1 MENRNDND
9 EKWVLP
15 EEMNLADNVDDK
27 EFTKNTTELQNLVT
41 GWVDELMDDED
52 ALAGFLFSSL
62 AAHIEEEETAA
73 NNTNVEGAVDDDD
86 IDSPVAQVWIGLL
99 SDRFYQPV
107 KDAVNRL
114 VRPIIHGF
122 SSEELD
128 VLCDRFVQKVLADM
142 LMEVNTRVMNMNVPA
157 FLLAHMEKSQS
168 KD

>member
-1 MENRNDND
+1 MQNMNDND

-62 AAHIEEEETAA
+62 AAHIEEEKTAA
-73 NNTNVEGAVDDDD
+73 NKTNVEGAVDDED
-86 IDSPVAQVWIGLL
+86 IDSPVAQVWISLL

-107 KDAVNRL
+107 KEAVNRL

-157 FLLAHMEKSQS
+157 FLLAHMEKSQD
-168 KD
+168 KV